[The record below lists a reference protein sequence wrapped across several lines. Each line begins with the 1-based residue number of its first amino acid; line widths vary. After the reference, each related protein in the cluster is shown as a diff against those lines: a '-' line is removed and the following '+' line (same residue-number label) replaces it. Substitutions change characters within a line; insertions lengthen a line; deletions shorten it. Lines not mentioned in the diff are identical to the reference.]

1 MRLVG
6 SEYSDRGTIEVYHNG
21 QWGTICDD
29 FFDKADGDVI
39 CRMLGFDSSR
49 YSKINFFSLKSS
61 VYNGKAAV
69 FVYIF
74 KLYCIS
80 ITVKKMTIQDRF
92 ARSTHFIYF
101 FKRQV

>member
-49 YSKINFFSLKSS
+49 YS
-61 VYNGKAAV
+61 
-69 FVYIF
+69 
-74 KLYCIS
+74 
-80 ITVKKMTIQDRF
+80 
-92 ARSTHFIYF
+92 
-101 FKRQV
+101 